1 MRISDLIK
9 IGLRNLKRRK
19 ARTALTVVGVIIG
32 TISIVVM
39 ISIGIGMKSNYTS
52 QVMELGSLTTINV
65 QSTAYMTDENG
76 NYMGSQQLKLDDNL
90 VEQIK
95 GIEHVRF
102 ASPMIST
109 NAMLYS
115 GKFES
120 YIQLYAVDSSN
131 LEALDFP
138 ALTAG
143 SYPTLGNNRSLL
155 FGSDTLMNF
164 YNPYSRNYESKQVDL
179 TKDKVTFGFNPYQY
193 AQNDKKKPFSLKVE
207 EYGLMEKMNDYEFDY
222 GVYVDMD
229 YFKYLYQKYVSTLK
243 SEDRK
248 KAMSA
253 IENYSTIKVIVDNF
267 KNVEEVQEKIE
278 QLGYQTNSLAKLLSP
293 MISTANMLQTVLGC
307 IGAVAMLV
315 SAINIANTMIMSI
328 YERTKEIGIMKVLGC
343 LVRDVKKL
351 FLFEAGMIG
360 LMGGIIGI
368 ILSYLASWAINK
380 FGQPLFQAL
389 MSGNYMFNGETT
401 EFSIIPIWLPLVAAG
416 IGMLVGIISGYYP
429 ASRATK
435 ISAIEAMK
443 TDG

>member
-19 ARTALTVVGVIIG
+19 ARTSLTVVGVIIG

-65 QSTAYMTDENG
+65 QGMAYITDENG
-76 NYMGSQQLKLDDNL
+76 NYTGSQQLKLDDNL

-95 GIEHVRF
+95 GIKHVKY
-102 ASPMIST
+102 ASPLITT
-109 NAMLYS
+109 NAMLYT

-120 YIQLYAVDSSN
+120 YIQLYAIDSSN

-138 ALTAG
+138 SLTAG
-143 SYPTLGNNRSLL
+143 TYPNSQNNRPIL

-193 AQNDKKKPFSLKVE
+193 AQDEKKKPFSLKIE
-207 EYGLMEKMNDYEFDY
+207 DYGLMEKMNDYEYDY
-222 GVYVDMD
+222 GVYIDMD
-229 YFKYLYQKYVSTLK
+229 YFKSLYQKYVNTLK

-253 IENYSTIKVIVDNF
+253 IANYSTIKVIVDNF
-267 KNVEEVQEKIE
+267 KNVEEVQEQIE
-278 QLGYQTNSLAKLLSP
+278 QMGYQTNSLAKILSP
-293 MISTANMLQTVLGC
+293 MLSTANMLQMVLGC

-328 YERTKEIGIMKVLGC
+328 YERTKEIGVMKVLGC
-343 LVRDVKKL
+343 LVRDIKKL

-368 ILSYLASWAINK
+368 ILSYIASWAINK

-401 EFSIIPIWLPLVAAG
+401 EFSVIPVWLPLLAAG
-416 IGMLVGIISGYYP
+416 IGMLVGIVSGYYP

>member
-39 ISIGIGMKSNYTS
+39 ISIGIGMKSSYTS

-65 QSTAYMTDENG
+65 QGTAYITDENG
-76 NYMGSQQLKLDDNL
+76 NYTGSQQLKLDDNL

-95 GIEHVRF
+95 GIEHVKT
-102 ASPMIST
+102 AAPMIST
-109 NAMLYS
+109 NAMLYT

-120 YIQLYAVDSSN
+120 YIQVYAIDSSSI
-131 LEALDFP
+131 EAMDFP
-138 ALTAG
+138 ALTVG
-143 SYPTLGNNRSLL
+143 EYPTPLNHSPIL

-164 YNPYSRNYESKQVDL
+164 YNPNSRNYETKQVDL
-179 TKDKVTFGFNPYQY
+179 TTDKVTFGFNPYQY
-193 AQNDKKKPFSLKVE
+193 MLNENKKPFSLKIE
-207 EYGLMEKMNDYEFDY
+207 EYGLMEKMNDYEYDY
-222 GVYVDMD
+222 GVYIDMT
-229 YFKYLYQKYVSTLK
+229 YFRQLYQKYVSTLK
-243 SEDRK
+243 SEERK

-253 IENYSTIKVIVDNF
+253 VTNYSTIKVIVDNF
-267 KNVEEVQEKIE
+267 KNVEEVQEQIE
-278 QLGYQTNSLAKLLSP
+278 QLGYQTNSLAKVLSP

-328 YERTKEIGIMKVLGC
+328 YERTKEIGVMKVLGC
-343 LVRDVKKL
+343 LVKDIKKL

-360 LMGGIIGI
+360 LMGGAIGI
-368 ILSYLASWAINK
+368 ALSYLASWAINK

-389 MSGNYMFNGETT
+389 MAGNYMFNGEAT
-401 EFSIIPIWLPLVAAG
+401 EFSIIPIWLPFLAAG
-416 IGMLVGIISGYYP
+416 LGILVGIVSGYYP

-443 TDG
+443 TEG

>member
-19 ARTALTVVGVIIG
+19 ARTSLTVVGVIIG

-65 QSTAYMTDENG
+65 QGTAYITDENG
-76 NYMGSQQLKLDDNL
+76 NYTGSQQLKLDDNL

-95 GIEHVRF
+95 GIKHVKY
-102 ASPMIST
+102 ASPLITT
-109 NAMLYS
+109 NAMLYT

-120 YIQLYAVDSSN
+120 YIQLYAIDSSN

-138 ALTAG
+138 SLTAG
-143 SYPTLGNNRSLL
+143 TYPNSQNNRPIL

-193 AQNDKKKPFSLKVE
+193 AQDEKKKPFSLKIE
-207 EYGLMEKMNDYEFDY
+207 DYGLMEKMNDYEYDY
-222 GVYVDMD
+222 GVYIDMD
-229 YFKYLYQKYVSTLK
+229 YFKSLYQKYVNTLK

-253 IENYSTIKVIVDNF
+253 IANYSTIKVIVDNF
-267 KNVEEVQEKIE
+267 KNVEEVQEQIE
-278 QLGYQTNSLAKLLSP
+278 QLGYQTNSLAKILSP
-293 MISTANMLQTVLGC
+293 MLSTANMLQMVLGC

-328 YERTKEIGIMKVLGC
+328 YERTKEIGVMKVLGC
-343 LVRDVKKL
+343 LVRDIKKL

-368 ILSYLASWAINK
+368 ILSYVASWAINK

-401 EFSIIPIWLPLVAAG
+401 EFSVIPVWLPLLAAG
-416 IGMLVGIISGYYP
+416 IGMLVGIVSGYYP

>member
-9 IGLRNLKRRK
+9 IGLRNLSRRK

-76 NYMGSQQLKLDDNL
+76 NYTGSQQLKLDDNL

-95 GIEHVRF
+95 GIEHVKF
-102 ASPMIST
+102 ATPMIAT
-109 NAMLYS
+109 EGRLNS
-115 GKFES
+115 GKYEA
-120 YIQLYAVDSSN
+120 YIQLYAIDSSN
-131 LEALDFP
+131 IEALEFP
-138 ALTAG
+138 VLTEG
-143 SYPTLGNNRSLL
+143 SYPVPGNNKSIL
-155 FGSDTLMNF
+155 FGSDILTSF
-164 YNPYSRNYESKQVDL
+164 YNPNSRNHEQIQIDL
-179 TKDKVTFGFNPYQY
+179 TKDKVTFGFNPWQY
-193 AQNDKKKPFSLKVE
+193 MQDEKKKPFSLKIE
-207 EYGLMEKMNDYEFDY
+207 EYGLMSKMNDYEYDY
-222 GVYVDMD
+222 GVYIDMD
-229 YFKYLYQKYVSTLK
+229 YFKSLYRKYVGTLK

-267 KNVEEVQEKIE
+267 KNVEDVQKQIE

-343 LVRDVKKL
+343 IVRDIKKL

-368 ILSYLASWAINK
+368 ALSYLASWAINK

-389 MSGNYMFNGETT
+389 MSSNYMFNGETT
-401 EFSIIPIWLPLVAAG
+401 EFSIIPIWLPLLAAG
-416 IGMLVGIISGYYP
+416 LGILVGIISGYYP